1 MMMTTEIEW
10 MKMTSEELNARAAA
24 GALVI
29 IPVASLEQHGPAL
42 ATGVDIICATGVAHR
57 VAQRMLAA
65 GEQVVVTGLAEHHV
79 PFGGTVT
86 LDYAAFGG
94 VLRGIVRSAARAGF
108 KRAMLLNGHG
118 GNAEAVAVA
127 AVDAQAES
135 GIPVAAATYWHMAGD
150 AFAPILERQSNVL
163 HACEA
168 EASMVMTLMP
178 EAVRPAR
185 LAEQHGPHSTRVEG
199 QPAALARRRSF
210 KELSV
215 NGVIGDAR
223 SATPAKGEALLDAA
237 AERIA
242 RDLANPKLWS

>member
-1 MMMTTEIEW
+1 
-10 MKMTSEELNARAAA
+10 
-24 GALVI
+24 
-29 IPVASLEQHGPAL
+29 
-42 ATGVDIICATGVAHR
+42 
-57 VAQRMLAA
+57 
-65 GEQVVVTGLAEHHV
+65 
-79 PFGGTVT
+79 
-86 LDYAAFGG
+86 
-94 VLRGIVRSAARAGF
+94 
-108 KRAMLLNGHG
+108 MLLNGHG
-118 GNAEAVAVA
+118 GNSEAVAVA

-185 LAEQHGPHSTRVEG
+185 LSEQHGPHSTRVEG
-199 QPAALARRRSF
+199 QPPALARRRSF
-210 KELSV
+210 KELSA

-223 SATPAKGEALLDAA
+223 SASAAKGEALLEAA

-242 RDLANPKLWS
+242 RDLANPKLWR

>member
-1 MMMTTEIEW
+1 MVE
-10 MKMTSEELNARAAA
+10 
-24 GALVI
+24 
-29 IPVASLEQHGPAL
+29 
-42 ATGVDIICATGVAHR
+42 
-57 VAQRMLAA
+57 A
-65 GEQVVVTGLAEHHV
+65 GEQVVVTPCVWTGLAEHHV

-127 AVDAQAES
+127 AGDAQAES

-168 EASMVMTLMP
+168 EASMVMALLP

-185 LAEQHGPHSTRVEG
+185 LSEQHGPHSTRVEG
-199 QPAALARRRSF
+199 QPPALARRRSF
-210 KELSV
+210 KELSA

-223 SATPAKGEALLDAA
+223 SATAAKGEALLDAA

-242 RDLANPKLWS
+242 RDLANPKLWG